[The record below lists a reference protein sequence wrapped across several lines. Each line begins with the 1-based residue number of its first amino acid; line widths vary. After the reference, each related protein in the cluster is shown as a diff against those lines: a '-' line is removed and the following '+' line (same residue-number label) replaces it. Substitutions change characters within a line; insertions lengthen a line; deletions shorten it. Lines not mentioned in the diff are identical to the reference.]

1 MESFCY
7 SKTVD
12 IATIILSE
20 ERVSIFWDGIYISN
34 LLTILGLISTAF
46 RFVVNKHIYLKND
59 TAN

>member
-7 SKTVD
+7 SKTLD
-12 IATIILSE
+12 TATIILSE

-34 LLTILGLISTAF
+34 LLTILGLIST
-46 RFVVNKHIYLKND
+46 RFVVNKHIYLKRD